1 MTPRI
6 KTLLATSVAV
16 LAAAGAT
23 FWAKARKHTQETAP
37 HPEPS
42 TEQPHAAQ
50 PPPPEPE
57 QEEAPV
63 ANPQKKGGSRGNLAT
78 QLLDA
83 LTMGKPLLGKRPHF
97 PILEC
102 CLLAPGQVTV
112 TDLDTFLT
120 LQVPDLQVGP
130 VCVNGKRLREAL
142 RLIKGD
148 LSLRV
153 EGEML
158 VLNHE
163 QVRIP
168 TQPATEFPVPPTGGH
183 QFAEGPSFSLPLR
196 FADVLAAMAKDESRP
211 QLHGVC
217 IDLAHSVAVAS
228 DGHRLHVVR
237 AETAAGEK
245 SHTVPAPAARLVA
258 QVAPQGVTGTVL
270 SRALPTANGAETPG
284 EDVFLRFTA
293 PGLELVTR
301 AVDVAFPDYAQVLD
315 GTRTNRYAVTLSVA
329 ELRDALK
336 MAVAYGPK
344 KTTCSVSLTRVAEGV
359 RVRLESNEDGT
370 MEQVIPAQG
379 WQQKRYVGIQAAYL
393 LDIVNAVGSE
403 SVTLHIK
410 NATAPLRVHDGDFTA
425 IVMPVRIEPC
435 PDDMEDEP
443 ATVPVNGSHPNGA
456 QPSA

>member
-6 KTLLATSVAV
+6 KTLLAASVAF

-23 FWAKARKHTQETAP
+23 CWAKARKHTQETAP
-37 HPEPS
+37 HPGLP

-50 PPPPEPE
+50 PPTPEPE
-57 QEEAPV
+57 QERAPV

-83 LTMGKPLLGKRPHF
+83 LTVARPLLGKRSHF

-120 LQVPDLQVGP
+120 LQVPALQVSP
-130 VCVNGKRLREAL
+130 VCVNGRRLREAL

-148 LSLRV
+148 LSLRLD
-153 EGEML
+153 GEML

-163 QVRIP
+163 QVRLP
-168 TQPATEFPVPPTGGH
+168 THPVTEFPVPPTGEH
-183 QFAEGPSFSLPLR
+183 QFEEGPSFSLPVR
-196 FADVLAAMAKDESRP
+196 FADVLAAMARDESRP

-217 IDLAHSVAVAS
+217 IDLKRGAVVAS
-228 DGHRLHVVR
+228 DGHRLHVVE
-237 AETAAGEK
+237 AETAAWEK
-245 SHTVPAPAARLVA
+245 PHTVPAPAARILA

-270 SRALPTANGAETPG
+270 WRARPTANGAETPN
-284 EDVFLRFTA
+284 EEVLLRFTA

-301 AVDVAFPDYAQVLD
+301 AVEVAFPDYAQVID
-315 GTRTNRYAVTLSVA
+315 GTRMNRHTMTLPVA

-344 KTTCSVSLTRVAEGV
+344 KTLCSVSLTRVAEGV
-359 RVRLESNEDGT
+359 RVRLESSADGT

-379 WQQKRYVGIQAAYL
+379 WVQKRYVGIQAAYL

-403 SVTLHIK
+403 SMTLHIK
-410 NATAPLRVHDGDFTA
+410 NATAPLRVQDGDFTA
-425 IVMPVRIEPC
+425 VVMPVRIEPC

-443 ATVPVNGSHPNGA
+443 TSVPVNGSHTAGA
-456 QPSA
+456 PQSA

>member
-6 KTLLATSVAV
+6 KTLLAASVTF
-16 LAAAGAT
+16 LAAAGTT
-23 FWAKARKHTQETAP
+23 FWAKARKQTQETAP
-37 HPEPS
+37 HPAPS
-42 TEQPHAAQ
+42 TEQPHAA
-50 PPPPEPE
+50 PSPTPEPE
-57 QEEAPV
+57 QERVPV
-63 ANPQKKGGSRGNLAT
+63 ASPQKKRGLRGNLAT

-83 LTMGKPLLGKRPHF
+83 LTMGKPLLGKRPQF

-102 CLLAPGQVTV
+102 CLLEPGTVTV

-120 LQVPDLQVGP
+120 LQVPALQVGP

-148 LSLRV
+148 LSLRI

-163 QVRIP
+163 QVRLP
-168 TQPATEFPVPPTGGH
+168 TQPATEFPVPLTRGH
-183 QFAEGPSFSLPLR
+183 QFAEGPSFSLPAR
-196 FADVLAAMAKDESRP
+196 FADVLNAMAKDESRP

-217 IDLAHSVAVAS
+217 LDLAHSAVVAS

-245 SHTVPAPAARLVA
+245 PHTVPAPAARIVA

-270 SRALPTANGAETPG
+270 RRALPTANGAETPS
-284 EDVFLRFTA
+284 EDVLLRFTA

-301 AVDVAFPDYAQVLD
+301 AVDVAFPDYGQVID
-315 GTRTNRYAVTLSVA
+315 GTRTNRYAVTLPVA

-336 MAVAYGPK
+336 MAIAYGPK
-344 KTTCSVSLTRVAEGV
+344 KTLCSVSLTRIAEGV
-359 RVRLESNEDGT
+359 RVRLESTEDGT

-379 WQQKRYVGIQAAYL
+379 WEQQRYVGIQAAYL
-393 LDIVNAVGSE
+393 LDIVSAVSSE
-403 SVTLHIK
+403 SMTLHIK
-410 NATAPLRVHDGDFTA
+410 NATAPLRVQDGDFTA
-425 IVMPVRIEPC
+425 IVMPMRIEPC

-443 ATVPVNGSHPNGA
+443 ATVPVNGSHTAGEQQNA
-456 QPSA
+456 